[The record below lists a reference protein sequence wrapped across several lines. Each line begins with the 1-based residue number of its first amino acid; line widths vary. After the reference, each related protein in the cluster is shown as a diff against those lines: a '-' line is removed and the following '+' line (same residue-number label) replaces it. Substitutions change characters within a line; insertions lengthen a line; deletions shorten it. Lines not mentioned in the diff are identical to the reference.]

1 MPSIIEVDT
10 IKNKTGTQNT
20 VLSTDGSGNNT
31 LNAGVI
37 KSNTGSNTG
46 LTIASDGQVS
56 ITQNNPTVTVGSNAT
71 ISKSGMVLQQIRI
84 VDSSYTSNSTTS
96 WNSIFTGI
104 QITNVT
110 SGSKVMIQA
119 CIAHLAEDSGQGAFR
134 IIRASD
140 STDLGH
146 SQHTSGGVSS
156 WSGVMPT
163 IIVEDTSP
171 SAGTNNYTLQM
182 RSSSPVIY
190 YNYHNTQ
197 HIGTRSFFLLTE
209 LTQ

>member
-1 MPSIIEVDT
+1 M
-10 IKNKTGTQNT
+10 
-20 VLSTDGSGNNT
+20 
-31 LNAGVI
+31 
-37 KSNTGSNTG
+37 
-46 LTIASDGQVS
+46 
-56 ITQNNPTVTVGSNAT
+56 
-71 ISKSGMVLQQIRI
+71 SKSVMVFTQIRR
-84 VDSSYTSNSTTS
+84 VDCSYTPTSTTS
-96 WNSIFTGI
+96 WTSIFTGR
-104 QITNVT
+104 QITNVPR
-110 SGSKVMIQA
+110 GSKVMIQA
-119 CIAHLAEDSGQGAFR
+119 CIVHLAEDSGQGAFR

-190 YNYHNTQ
+190 YNYHNGV
-197 HIGTRSFFLLTE
+197 HMGTRSFFLLTE